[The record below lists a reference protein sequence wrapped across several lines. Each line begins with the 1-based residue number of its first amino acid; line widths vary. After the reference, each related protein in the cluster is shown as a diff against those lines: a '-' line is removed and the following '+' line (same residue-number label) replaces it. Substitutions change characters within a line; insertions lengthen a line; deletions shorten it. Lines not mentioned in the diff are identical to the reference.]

1 MDIQEM
7 HQYFRVYG
15 QQVGMQNI
23 RAILPEEIDAFLN
36 VAINEK
42 IREVLITNTTS
53 NNTGLNIN
61 AEIGNLNFFRTLTL
75 TKNLQLEK
83 VIESDEKFKYLGTI
97 DFSNIMFV
105 TSICISY
112 DGFNTYNC
120 RIIDIN
126 SIHNVLNDYCN
137 SPSKEYPACSITTN
151 TNNNKNVVAIYP
163 ENIEIKDS
171 SITIIKNPNVVSLD
185 DNVSCDLPEYI
196 HYEIVQLAVQT
207 YFNSVGSTTQ
217 KVE

>member
-42 IREVLITNTTS
+42 VREVLVTNAISNENKVLTG
-53 NNTGLNIN
+53 NNT
-61 AEIGNLNFFRTLTL
+61 IGNLNFFRTLYDIYRVTDI
-75 TKNLQLEK
+75 TNSVENNQNIS
-83 VIESDEKFKYLGTI
+83 VADI
-97 DFSNIMFV
+97 DFTNIMYI
-105 TSICISY
+105 TNCIVQY
-112 DGFNTYNC
+112 EYTELHYNC

-126 SIHNVLNDYCN
+126 ELENTIHDYCN
-137 SPSKEYPACSITTN
+137 SPSFDYPICRITDNIIIYTGSKIP
-151 TNNNKNVVAIYP
+151 KN
-163 ENIEIKDS
+163 
-171 SITIIKNPNVVSLD
+171 ITLNYIKNPNIVSLD

-207 YFNSVGSTTQ
+207 YFNSVGATTQ

>member
-1 MDIQEM
+1 MDIQKM

-42 IREVLITNTTS
+42 IREVLITNTIS
-53 NNTGLNIN
+53 NDNGLNIN
-61 AEIGNLNFFRTLTL
+61 SEIGNLNFFRTLVLTDKLTL
-75 TKNLQLEK
+75 KKTN
-83 VIESDEKFKYLGTI
+83 ISDQKFKYLGNI
-97 DFSNIMFV
+97 AFSNIMFV

-112 DGFNTYNC
+112 DGFNTYDC

-137 SPSKEYPACSITTN
+137 SPSKEYPICAITN
-151 TNNNKNVVAIYP
+151 ISGNNVISIYP
-163 ENIEIKDS
+163 ENIEIKDGA
-171 SITIIKNPNVVSLD
+171 ITVIKNPNVVSLD
-185 DNVSCDLPEYI
+185 ANVSCDLPEYI
-196 HYEIVQLAVQT
+196 HYEIVQLAVQK
-207 YFNSVGSTTQ
+207 YFNSVGATTQ

>member
-42 IREVLITNTTS
+42 IREVLITNTIS
-53 NNTGLNIN
+53 AENAVNIN
-61 AEIGNLNFFRTLTL
+61 AEIGNLNFFRTLVLIEKL
-75 TKNLQLEK
+75 TLEK
-83 VIESDEKFKYLGTI
+83 VNITDEKFKYIGNI
-97 DFSNIMFV
+97 DFTNIMFV
-105 TSICISY
+105 MSIDISY
-112 DGFNTYNC
+112 DNSKIYNC

-126 SIHNVLNDYCN
+126 SINNILNDFCN
-137 SPSKEYPACSITTN
+137 SPSKEYPVCAIA
-151 TNNNKNVVAIYP
+151 NNIQNQTVVNIYP
-163 ENIEIKDS
+163 ENIDIQRAAIKV
-171 SITIIKNPNVVSLD
+171 IKNPNIVSYD
-185 DNVSCDLPEYI
+185 ANISCDLPDYI
-196 HYEIVQLAVQT
+196 HYEIVQLAVQK
-207 YFNSVGSTTQ
+207 YFNSVGATTQ

>member
-1 MDIQEM
+1 MNIQEM

-53 NNTGLNIN
+53 NNTGLTIN
-61 AEIGNLNFFRTLTL
+61 SEIGNLNFFRTLTL
-75 TKNLQLEK
+75 TKGLQLEK
-83 VIESDEKFKYLGTI
+83 VVKNDKGFKYFGTI
-97 DFSNIMFV
+97 DFSDIMFV
-105 TSICISY
+105 MSICISY
-112 DGFNTYNC
+112 DGFNTYDC

-126 SIHNVLNDYCN
+126 SINNVLNDYCN
-137 SPSKEYPACSITTN
+137 SPSKEYPACVITTN
-151 TNNNKNVVAIYP
+151 INNKNIVAIYP
-163 ENIEIKDS
+163 EDIEIKDS
-171 SITIIKNPNVVSLD
+171 SITIIKNPNIVSLEKD
-185 DNVSCDLPEYI
+185 VSCDLPEYI
-196 HYEIVQLAVQT
+196 HYEIVQLAVQA
-207 YFNSVGSTTQ
+207 YFNSVGATTQ

>member
-42 IREVLITNTTS
+42 IREVLITNTIS
-53 NNTGLNIN
+53 SENAVNIN

-75 TKNLQLEK
+75 IEDLQLEK
-83 VIESDEKFKYLGTI
+83 VNKSDKLFGYLGTI

-105 TSICISY
+105 MSVCISY
-112 DGFNTYNC
+112 DSFNTYNC
-120 RIIDIN
+120 RIIDVN

-137 SPSKEYPACSITTN
+137 SPSKEYPACTIATN
-151 TNNNKNVVAIYP
+151 LNNKIVVPIYP
-163 ENIEIKDS
+163 ENVEIKKS
-171 SITIIKNPNVVSLD
+171 SISVIKNPNIVSLEKD
-185 DNVSCDLPEYI
+185 VSCDLPEYI
-196 HYEIVQLAVQT
+196 HYEIVQLAVQK
-207 YFNSVGSTTQ
+207 YFNSVGATTQ
-217 KVE
+217 NVE